1 MGRGVQAA
9 FVIHVDFDGEICC
22 GEWERCDREELGGEP
37 DAAGAGETNS
47 ATRLYG
53 KELDFSGIVCPAVDG
68 EVLSVG
74 ELCALGRT
82 LRSAKGLVEQIEAT
96 ELEHRIGRCI
106 DCNLLVILDRAS
118 EDSEFIRPERRKNR
132 QDLDTLLKK
141 ESIRV
146 FQAKG
151 SDRPLVTS
159 RRRMCVGIRATHKHF
174 LPGGVVLDASS
185 SGATY
190 FMEPKDAVEL
200 NNMEVKLLNYEKE
213 EEIAILRSFSEEIA
227 KAEVEIRYLI
237 DRVLEVD
244 LACARAGY
252 GRWMHGVCP
261 TLNNGREESLFLDI
275 EGIRHPLLLESSL
288 QSLASDKYSEQ
299 GNAVNVDKWPTLDF
313 PVPIDLKIGGGITVV
328 VISGPNTGG
337 KTASMKTLDLA
348 SLLSKAGMY
357 LSAGNQ
363 PKIPWFDL
371 VLADIGDHEQS
382 FSTFSGHISRIC
394 KILEVSLKNS
404 LVLIDEIGSGTD
416 PSEGVALST
425 SILQYLK
432 DRVGLA
438 VITTHYADLSKLK
451 DNDMRFE
458 NAAMESSLNT
468 LLPTYRI
475 LWGTRLD
482 PNKQQERKG
491 LLYLSLMEECQK
503 LETQAKTAA
512 SIYSE
517 IIDLYREIR
526 DEASDL
532 DNRVLALR
540 SQKTQQ
546 VRRELRTAKT
556 QIEKVL
562 QDFEYQVMNASADQ
576 YNTLMR
582 KSESTIMA
590 IVKANEPSDGYV
602 TKSSDNTAYIPK
614 IGDQVYVKG
623 LGDKVATIVE
633 SPGDDETVLVV
644 VQYGKLRIR
653 VKTANLRVI
662 SNRELNA
669 SSASATMKKK
679 GQQTRDSPSISETRT
694 EEIPFG
700 PAIQTSK
707 NTVDLRGMRVEEASQ
722 YLDMAISS
730 TDSRSVLFIIHGM
743 GTGALKEGVYDMLK
757 SNPRIAK
764 FEQENPMNY
773 GCTVAYIK

>member
-1 MGRGVQAA
+1 M
-9 FVIHVDFDGEICC
+9 
-22 GEWERCDREELGGEP
+22 
-37 DAAGAGETNS
+37 
-47 ATRLYG
+47 
-53 KELDFSGIVCPAVDG
+53 
-68 EVLSVG
+68 
-74 ELCALGRT
+74 
-82 LRSAKGLVEQIEAT
+82 T

-106 DCNLLVILDRAS
+106 DWNLLVILDRAS

-159 RRRMCVGIRATHKHF
+159 RRSRMCVGIRATHKHF

-261 TLNNGREESLFLDI
+261 TLNNGRDESLFLDI

-371 VLADIGDHEQS
+371 VLADIGDHQSLEQS

-458 NAAMESSLNT
+458 NAAMEFSLNT

-475 LWGTRLD
+475 LWGTVGDSNALTIASSIGFDKRVTERARLWVQRLD

-633 SPGDDETVLVV
+633 SPGDDETVLV
-644 VQYGKLRIR
+644 QYGKLRIR

-722 YLDMAISS
+722 YLDMAIGA